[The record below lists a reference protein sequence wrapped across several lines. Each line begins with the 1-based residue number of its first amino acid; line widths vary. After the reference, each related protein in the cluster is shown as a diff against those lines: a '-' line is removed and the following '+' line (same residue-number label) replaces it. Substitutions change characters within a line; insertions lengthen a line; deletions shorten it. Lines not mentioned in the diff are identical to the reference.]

1 MQMRRALATAGK
13 VAAGGLLL
21 TTFAALAI
29 VGANLGIH
37 LSTNSAAPTVVLPP
51 SSADA
56 ANPPRGAPP
65 PDAVDPDAPPPP
77 TPAEV
82 LAGRFPADDP
92 QLTFSVAS
100 VIPGEPGDNTF
111 DLSAL
116 SGMATV
122 EPPWPSSAGT
132 APAEPDSVPD
142 TSSDPAKV
150 DPTKADPTRTD
161 PSKAPPASL
170 LRRSSARSPNVV
182 NDAMIASIRRRL
194 RLTADQERLWLP
206 VEAALRRLTYTRAAM
221 NAQRGQPSI
230 DPANPD
236 LRELKTAAIPF
247 IARLN
252 EEQRREVRD
261 IIHVMGLEAVASQ
274 F

>member
-21 TTFAALAI
+21 TAFAALAI
-29 VGANLGIH
+29 VGANLGVH
-37 LSTNSAAPTVVLPP
+37 LSTDSAAPTAVRPP

-56 ANPPRGAPP
+56 ADPRAGAPP
-65 PDAVDPDAPPPP
+65 PDAVDPNAPPPP

-82 LAGRFPADDP
+82 LAGRFPAEEP
-92 QLTFSVAS
+92 PTFSVAS
-100 VIPGEPGDNTF
+100 VIPAEPGDSTF

-122 EPPWPSSAGT
+122 EPPWPSNAGT
-132 APAEPDSVPD
+132 APAEPDPVPD
-142 TSSDPAKV
+142 TSSDPAKPDPAKV
-150 DPTKADPTRTD
+150 DPARTD
-161 PSKAPPASL
+161 PSKGPAASL
-170 LRRSSARSPNVV
+170 LRRSSARSPTVV

-194 RLTADQERLWLP
+194 RLTAGQERLWLP

-230 DPANPD
+230 DPASPD
-236 LRELKTAAIPF
+236 LRELKTAAVPF

-252 EEQRREVRD
+252 EEQKREVRD